1 MQCSTM
7 PPSFLAVRHIAC
19 ALQESWEL
27 PARAVCALASGRV
40 FFSPTRRHPRRF
52 RISNDLNFRKLV
64 LLSWQSCARLNC
76 SSSLITALMLC
87 SSSNSQACAALVSSK
102 GDATIEEMSHGQA
115 DTIRLQACYIVL
127 SESVLVLSES
137 KKRFV
142 RIKSLLVVLMLLVS
156 LSYNY
161 IVH

>member
-1 MQCSTM
+1 MSASAQH
-7 PPSFLAVRHIAC
+7 SFNGTGQLQKLGLKATKEGQRAVQHHATQLFGSEAYAR

-27 PARAVCALASGRV
+27 PARAVCALALGRV

-115 DTIRLQACYIVL
+115 DTIRLQACYIIL
-127 SESVLVLSES
+127 S
-137 KKRFV
+137 
-142 RIKSLLVVLMLLVS
+142 
-156 LSYNY
+156 
-161 IVH
+161 

>member
-7 PPSFLAVRHIAC
+7 PPSFLAVRHIAR

-40 FFSPTRRHPRRF
+40 FFSPTRRHPR
-52 RISNDLNFRKLV
+52 ISIWNDSRDLNFLKLV

-142 RIKSLLVVLMLLVS
+142 RIKSLWVLLNWLA
-156 LSYNY
+156 
-161 IVH
+161 